1 MNASAVVPKY
11 PWRLKEWFP
20 DLSESVHVKLYDFS
34 KELFNYTQTI
44 NLISMKTIP
53 FMDAIHF
60 ADAILATQHLW
71 KDRQPKEVYDLGSGN
86 GFPGIVLGIIHPETK
101 VILIEADQRKSDFL
115 KAAIEKLGLSN
126 VQVQKQ
132 TVEKMPAHSVEVAI
146 ARGFASIGKSILV
159 TRKLVKKGGAFYHL
173 KGEEWA
179 REVTQ
184 IPIQLCSI
192 WQPSLVA
199 DYKLPIGEV
208 KFSLVKT
215 DKIAD

>member
-1 MNASAVVPKY
+1 MNAPSVAPKY

-20 DLSESVHVKLYDFS
+20 TLTEATQAKLYDFS

-60 ADAILATQHLW
+60 ADAILATQHMW

-86 GFPGIVLGIIHPETK
+86 GFPGMVLAILHPETK
-101 VILIEADQRKSDFL
+101 VYLIEADQRKSDFL
-115 KAAIEKLGLSN
+115 KNTAEKLGLSN

-132 TVEKMPAHSVEVAI
+132 TVEKMPPHSMEVVI

-159 TRKLVKKGGAFYHL
+159 TRKLVKKGGVFYHL

-179 REVTQ
+179 REITQ

>member
-1 MNASAVVPKY
+1 MNAPASAPKY

-20 DLSESVHVKLYDFS
+20 DLSESVHSKLYDFS

-60 ADAILATQHLW
+60 ADAILATQLLW
-71 KDRQPKEVYDLGSGN
+71 KDRQPKEIFDVGSGN
-86 GFPGIVLGIIHPETK
+86 GFPGIVLAILHPETK
-101 VILIEADQRKSDFL
+101 VILVEADQRKSDFL
-115 KAAIEKLGLSN
+115 KAAIEKLGLPN
-126 VQVQKQ
+126 IQVQKQ

-159 TRKLVKKGGAFYHL
+159 TRKLVKKGGVFYHL

-179 REVTQ
+179 REITQ

-215 DKIAD
+215 DKISD